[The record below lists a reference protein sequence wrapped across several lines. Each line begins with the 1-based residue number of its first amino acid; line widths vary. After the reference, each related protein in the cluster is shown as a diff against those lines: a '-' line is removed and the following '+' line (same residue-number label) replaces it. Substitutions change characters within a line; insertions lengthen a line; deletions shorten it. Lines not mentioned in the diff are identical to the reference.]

1 MPLLMLVTVC
11 CFYLALL
18 LWGMSVGEA
27 QQSGW
32 LVNIGSTAN
41 FLKVLTFTAASEAD
55 LGLIALQAGS
65 IATVIVV
72 TAVALLLNSS
82 ALELAAGREIDL
94 NRELKVSGIAN
105 VLVGLS
111 GGMAGFASVHI
122 SKFVLSIGVRGRLVG
137 LMCALGCSAIL
148 VAGARVI
155 GFVPELLIGGLLL
168 LSGWSFCA
176 SGFTALR
183 GNFTSAT
190 WPSSSSS

>member
-72 TAVALLLNSS
+72 TAVALLLNSKRTDSLS
-82 ALELAAGREIDL
+82 AVTV
-94 NRELKVSGIAN
+94 KPAN
-105 VLVGLS
+105 VFRAPRQS
-111 GGMAGFASVHI
+111 SQPTE
-122 SKFVLSIGVRGRLVG
+122 
-137 LMCALGCSAIL
+137 
-148 VAGARVI
+148 ARNPQMT
-155 GFVPELLIGGLLL
+155 G
-168 LSGWSFCA
+168 
-176 SGFTALR
+176 
-183 GNFTSAT
+183 
-190 WPSSSSS
+190 